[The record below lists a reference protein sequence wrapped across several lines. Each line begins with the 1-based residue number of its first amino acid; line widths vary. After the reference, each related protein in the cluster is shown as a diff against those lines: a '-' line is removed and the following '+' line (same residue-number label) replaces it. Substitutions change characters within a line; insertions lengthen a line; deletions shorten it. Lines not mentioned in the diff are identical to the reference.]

1 MIKENQK
8 FGLYTSMAIRKFL
21 KRKTTSSYASVSSK
35 STEKI
40 SWDKDEENIN
50 VITNFNNKGVE
61 EDFFTC

>member
-1 MIKENQK
+1 
-8 FGLYTSMAIRKFL
+8 MAIRKFL